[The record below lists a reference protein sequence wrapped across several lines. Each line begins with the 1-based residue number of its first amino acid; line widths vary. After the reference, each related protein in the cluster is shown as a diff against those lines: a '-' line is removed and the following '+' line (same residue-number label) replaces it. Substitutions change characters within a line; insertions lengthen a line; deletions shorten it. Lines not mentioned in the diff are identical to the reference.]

1 MSTTNRDIIKEYK
14 KFEILK
20 NLKKNKIIDYDE
32 DINIIKE
39 DDMLGK
45 LVKENTELVNM
56 DLSDVIKKHT
66 AKEKN
71 VPVNKGHFDL
81 DAKERKVEF
90 EKKLSEGWEE
100 DYKKYRSLWNELGK
114 TRSVRDYPLL
124 VDLEM
129 S

>member
-1 MSTTNRDIIKEYK
+1 MNTVNLYNIFFKILMSTTNRDIIKEYK

-20 NLKKNKIIDYDE
+20 NLKKNKIIDNDE
-32 DINIIKE
+32 DINVIKE

-66 AKEKN
+66 TIEKN

-81 DAKERKVEF
+81 DAKERKDEF
-90 EKKLSEGWEE
+90 KAAKQNLDAGKKIIKNIGPF
-100 DYKKYRSLWNELGK
+100 G
-114 TRSVRDYPLL
+114 
-124 VDLEM
+124 M